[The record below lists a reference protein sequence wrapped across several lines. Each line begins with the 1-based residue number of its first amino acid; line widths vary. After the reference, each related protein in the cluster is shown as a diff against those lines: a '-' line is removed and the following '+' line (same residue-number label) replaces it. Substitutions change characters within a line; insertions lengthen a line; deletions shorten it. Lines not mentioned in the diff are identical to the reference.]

1 MTAIPNTFRAYV
13 AERLDDRVERGIRE
27 FHEPDLPP
35 GEVEIRVD
43 WSSVNFKDG
52 LATRFDG
59 KVARISPLIPGSTSP
74 ERSSRAR
81 TRPSRLAR
89 ACSRTGTTW
98 VSHGTAA
105 TPSTSACRPAGSCR
119 STG

>member
-1 MTAIPNTFRAYV
+1 MTAIPDTFRAYV
-13 AERLDDRVERGIRE
+13 AERLDDRVERGVRE
-27 FHEPDLPP
+27 FREPDLPP
-35 GEVEIRVD
+35 GEVEIRVE

-59 KVARISPLIPGSTSP
+59 KVARISPLIPGIDLAG
-74 ERSSRAR
+74 RSSQAR
-81 TRPSRLAR
+81 TRPSRSVR
-89 ACSRTGTTW
+89 ACLRTGTTW

-105 TPSTSACRPAGSCR
+105 TPSTSACRPAGSSR